1 MNGQIGDIFNL
12 VLAVLL
18 YHISDLHC
26 TDPCD
31 TEKPMNYV
39 KIARDAPFMQFC
51 RLYTTFSPRHP
62 HCGVIFSS
70 ALCISDQGGG
80 GNYMLA
86 GWPEGGLLT
95 MVITSIERKGKGG
108 RHFIYFVDLFVDKPP
123 PNGPSTTDLIS
134 CKTICT
140 HGALSATEKLH
151 T

>member
-31 TEKPMNYV
+31 NEKPINYV

-51 RLYTTFSPRHP
+51 RLCTTFSPRHP

-70 ALCISDQGGG
+70 ALSISDQRGG
-80 GNYMLA
+80 GNYVLA
-86 GWPEGGLLT
+86 GWPEGYPSNHGDY
-95 MVITSIERKGKGG
+95 IDREEGIG
-108 RHFIYFVDLFVDKPP
+108 RGHFIYFVDLFVDKPP
-123 PNGPSTTDLIS
+123 PNG
-134 CKTICT
+134 
-140 HGALSATEKLH
+140 
-151 T
+151 

>member
-31 TEKPMNYV
+31 NEKPINYV

-51 RLYTTFSPRHP
+51 RLCTTFSPRHP

-70 ALCISDQGGG
+70 ALSISDQRGGG
-80 GNYMLA
+80 A
-86 GWPEGGLLT
+86 ITCWQGGQRVILLT
-95 MVITSIERKGKGG
+95 MVITSIERKG
-108 RHFIYFVDLFVDKPP
+108 
-123 PNGPSTTDLIS
+123 
-134 CKTICT
+134 
-140 HGALSATEKLH
+140 
-151 T
+151 